1 MPRTPLE
8 HCPRTR
14 RIDLVSMYVSL
25 EGIGQDAM
33 LEFARQRVGN
43 AGPWPPHAVAL
54 GIYTEDGTLRAVL
67 VTVQTYHGVVDMHF
81 ASDETRLW
89 GNRSVLQMLFGYMF
103 DYLGARRVQT
113 CHPVPAKAHTSIILR
128 LGFTVEGTL
137 KDAIDE
143 GVDGILF
150 SMLRE
155 ECAWLPHAPTN
166 EGSYHGQK

>member
-1 MPRTPLE
+1 
-8 HCPRTR
+8 
-14 RIDLVSMYVSL
+14 VSMYVSL

-33 LEFARQRVGN
+33 LEFARERVGN
-43 AGPWPPHAVAL
+43 VGPWPAHAVAL
-54 GIYTEDGTLRAVL
+54 GVYTNEGELRAVL
-67 VTVQTYHGVVDMHF
+67 VTVETYHAVVDMHF

-89 GNRSVLQMLFGYMF
+89 GNRAVLRMIFGYMF
-103 DYLGARRVQT
+103 DFLGARRVQT
-113 CHPVPAKAHTSIILR
+113 CHPVSAKPHTSIVLR

-150 SMLRE
+150 SMLRD
-155 ECAWLPHAPTN
+155 ECAWLPPAPAT